1 MSSLRYIPLLIVPML
16 IYGFIALTAGEHI
29 DDRLASEVFAAPLAS
44 GAVVHVTLGA
54 LLLVLAIIFQSFEVM
69 RSVRPSNAAMAE
81 NMVSV
86 ILWIAGLMLF
96 LFVRGFGTN
105 EFFIMLL
112 LLLGDYMTGI
122 VVMVF
127 TARRTIDTAL
137 N

>member
-1 MSSLRYIPLLIVPML
+1 ML
-16 IYGFIALTAGEHI
+16 IYGFIALPAGEHI
-29 DDRLASEVFAAPLAS
+29 ADRLAGEVFAAPLVS

-54 LLLVLAIIFQSFEVM
+54 LLLVLAIVCQALEVV
-69 RSVRPSNAAMAE
+69 RSVRPSNAALAE

-86 ILWIAGLMLF
+86 ILWIAGLILF
-96 LFVRGFGTN
+96 LLVRGFGTN

-112 LLLGDYMTGI
+112 LLLTDYMTGI

-127 TARRTIDTAL
+127 TARRTIGTAL